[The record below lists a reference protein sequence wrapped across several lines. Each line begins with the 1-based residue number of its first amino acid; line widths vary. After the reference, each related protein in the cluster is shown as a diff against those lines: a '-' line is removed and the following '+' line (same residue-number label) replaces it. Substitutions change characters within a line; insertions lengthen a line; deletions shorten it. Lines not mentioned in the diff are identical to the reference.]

1 MTTSLSPFGPDI
13 IRLLAHKR
21 ALGIGYVR
29 EEHLLREFGQ
39 LTAGWPDAVVSDAV
53 VRHYLAGRSEGARQ
67 NRLTVVRALAIF
79 LSLEEP
85 RTFIPP
91 PRFLGIR
98 RHAPVIRVLAR
109 DEARRFL
116 AACDTMP
123 DAVAPPHGLLRGTA
137 LRMLLLTGL
146 RRGELLAL
154 EDHDVDLAAQ
164 VVTIRCGKYGKAR
177 FVPIADDLVERLRA
191 CRGALVGGGGDR
203 APGDAFFPGPDGRHP
218 LKASVLYRSF
228 RFVLAAAGIAHRGRG
243 QGPRLHDLRHSF
255 AVFRLLA
262 WYESGASLGTKL
274 PLLATYLGHVGLS
287 STQDYLHMTEDLIS
301 PVLQRE
307 RVVTGAVITEDP
319 S

>member
-1 MTTSLSPFGPDI
+1 MSASLSPFGPHI
-13 IRLLAHKR
+13 SRLLAHKR

-29 EEHLLREFGQ
+29 EERFLREFGQ

-53 VRHYLAGRSEGARQ
+53 VRHYLAGRSEGARP

-98 RHAPVIRVLAR
+98 RHAPVIRVLSR

-116 AACDTMP
+116 AACDTVP
-123 DAVAPPHGLLRGTA
+123 DAVAPPDGLLRGTA

-146 RRGELLAL
+146 RRGELVAL
-154 EDHDVDLAAQ
+154 QDEDVDLAAQ
-164 VVTIRCGKYGKAR
+164 VVTVRCGKYGKAR
-177 FVPIADDLVERLRA
+177 VVPIADDLVARLRA
-191 CRGALVGGGGDR
+191 CRVALGDR
-203 APGDAFFPGPDGRHP
+203 APSDAFFPGPDRRHP
-218 LKASVLYRSF
+218 LNADLLYRSF
-228 RFVLAAAGIAHRGRG
+228 RVVLAVAGIPHQGRGR
-243 QGPRLHDLRHSF
+243 GPRLHDLRHSF

-274 PLLATYLGHVGLS
+274 PLLATYLGHIGLS

-301 PVLQRE
+301 PVLRRE
-307 RVVTGAVITEDP
+307 QVATAAVITEDP